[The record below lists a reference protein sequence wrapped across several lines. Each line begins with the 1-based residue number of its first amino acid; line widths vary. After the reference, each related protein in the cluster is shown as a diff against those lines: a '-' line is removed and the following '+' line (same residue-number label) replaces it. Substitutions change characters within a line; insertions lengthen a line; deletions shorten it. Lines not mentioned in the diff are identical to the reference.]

1 MPGFL
6 FITKDEP
13 HGARSNSMKKYLVA
27 AVMIVAFAG
36 PAFAEDFYVA
46 ADLASGKCEMMN
58 SMPDAKKY
66 KMMGKFATKAEAET
80 AMHGMKDCK

>member
-1 MPGFL
+1 
-6 FITKDEP
+6 
-13 HGARSNSMKKYLVA
+13 MKKYLVA

-46 ADLASGKCEMMN
+46 ADLASGKCEMMS

-66 KMMGKFATKAEAET
+66 KMMASSLRRRKPRLHARHEGLQIAT
-80 AMHGMKDCK
+80 

>member
-1 MPGFL
+1 
-6 FITKDEP
+6 
-13 HGARSNSMKKYLVA
+13 MKKYLVA